1 MTGLSSE
8 VAAVAE
14 EIRRYLASH
23 PDAADSAE
31 GILNWWLMRQR
42 DEQSA
47 QVVDEALQWLLEQGA
62 VTRCVMPDGKIVY
75 SAQKPTKLGPDHSSL
90 I

>member
-31 GILNWWLMRQR
+31 GVLDWWMMRQR
-42 DEQSA
+42 DKQSA
-47 QVVDEALQWLLEQGA
+47 QVVDEAMQWLLEQGA
-62 VTRCVMPDGKIVY
+62 VTRRVMPDGQIVY
-75 SAQKPTKLGPDHSSL
+75 FAQKPTKPGSDHSL
-90 I
+90 R